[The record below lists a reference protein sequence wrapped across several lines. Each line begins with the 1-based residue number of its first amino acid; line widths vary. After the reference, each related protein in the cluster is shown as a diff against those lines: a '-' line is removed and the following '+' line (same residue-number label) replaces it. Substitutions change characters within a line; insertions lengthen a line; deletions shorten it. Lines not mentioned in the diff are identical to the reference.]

1 MYIVVSCRWRTAAG
15 THDLWRTEPTN
26 DIRLNQVN
34 RDCVTVTHTH
44 LYINNHSPSTQF
56 IYILFVPFHLSTCR
70 NNPVRVRN
78 IIEVFFFVII
88 SSSYLFKR
96 SRVQQR
102 NSGGK
107 NRKQRRFTVCW
118 LEAQML
124 LVVLSESG
132 CVFKWVLL
140 WGRSQHNRIRTEH
153 IVTETLWLD
162 TEPQVC
168 RYDDSQR
175 PRASADQIQRW
186 KQKWLF
192 CCLFLVQIKIKIRI
206 RDVFICAT
214 VEEFHWV

>member
-107 NRKQRRFTVCW
+107 NRKQRC
-118 LEAQML
+118 ML
-124 LVVLSESG
+124 ARSPDVVGRRVGVFLSEFCCGAGHSIIE
-132 CVFKWVLL
+132 
-140 WGRSQHNRIRTEH
+140 SEQNTS
-153 IVTETLWLD
+153 
-162 TEPQVC
+162 
-168 RYDDSQR
+168 SQR
-175 PRASADQIQRW
+175 ESVNRYRASG
-186 KQKWLF
+186 L
-192 CCLFLVQIKIKIRI
+192 
-206 RDVFICAT
+206 
-214 VEEFHWV
+214 

>member
-1 MYIVVSCRWRTAAG
+1 MEDSSRNSRPVKNWTYKWHQIEPSEQRLRHG
-15 THDLWRTEPTN
+15 HTH
-26 DIRLNQVN
+26 
-34 RDCVTVTHTH
+34 THTH

-140 WGRSQHNRIRTEH
+140 WSRSQHNRIRTEH
-153 IVTETLWLD
+153 IVTERICDSIPSLRSVDTTTLNSHERRPIRYSD
-162 TEPQVC
+162 ENRSGCSAVC
-168 RYDDSQR
+168 S
-175 PRASADQIQRW
+175 
-186 KQKWLF
+186 
-192 CCLFLVQIKIKIRI
+192 
-206 RDVFICAT
+206 
-214 VEEFHWV
+214 

>member
-78 IIEVFFFVII
+78 IIEVFFFL
-88 SSSYLFKR
+88 SSFHHRIFSNE
-96 SRVQQR
+96 V
-102 NSGGK
+102 
-107 NRKQRRFTVCW
+107 VCSNGT
-118 LEAQML
+118 LEEKTGNKD
-124 LVVLSESG
+124 VSPYVGSKPRCCWSESG

-153 IVTETLWLD
+153 IVTERICDSIPSLRSVDTTTLNGH
-162 TEPQVC
+162 E
-168 RYDDSQR
+168 RR
-175 PRASADQIQRW
+175 P
-186 KQKWLF
+186 
-192 CCLFLVQIKIKIRI
+192 IR
-206 RDVFICAT
+206 
-214 VEEFHWV
+214 

>member
-1 MYIVVSCRWRTAAG
+1 MIHDRRNVWFPIRFRFTSQLAPVWGDVETGAVYLILTRMRISTTGGTAWILIVIIHVYRSIMWMEDSSRNSRPVKNWTYKW
-15 THDLWRTEPTN
+15 HQIEPSEQ
-26 DIRLNQVN
+26 RL
-34 RDCVTVTHTH
+34 RHGHTHTH

-124 LVVLSESG
+124 LVGE
-132 CVFKWVLL
+132 WV
-140 WGRSQHNRIRTEH
+140 
-153 IVTETLWLD
+153 
-162 TEPQVC
+162 C
-168 RYDDSQR
+168 
-175 PRASADQIQRW
+175 
-186 KQKWLF
+186 F
-192 CCLFLVQIKIKIRI
+192 
-206 RDVFICAT
+206 
-214 VEEFHWV
+214 